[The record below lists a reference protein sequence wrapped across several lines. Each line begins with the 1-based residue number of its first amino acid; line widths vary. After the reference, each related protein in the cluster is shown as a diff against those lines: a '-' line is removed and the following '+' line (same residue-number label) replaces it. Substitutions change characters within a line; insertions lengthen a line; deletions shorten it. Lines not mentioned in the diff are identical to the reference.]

1 MIFTIKHLYE
11 IMEFFIYRNTDIIQS
26 FEYADKILNIYYT
39 ILNTQDVNIIKN
51 NMLNDIKNITKTDL
65 NNTILK
71 KSIFFTMIYYTYLL
85 KSIRIQKTEE
95 KIEKLWNEIIELYY
109 KFDDQNEIISPNDI
123 NLIF

>member
-11 IMEFFIYRNTDIIQS
+11 IMEFFIYRNTDIIKS

-95 KIEKLWNEIIELYY
+95 K
-109 KFDDQNEIISPNDI
+109 
-123 NLIF
+123 

>member
-26 FEYADKILNIYYT
+26 FEYADKILNIYYN

-85 KSIRIQKTEE
+85 KCIRIQKTEE

-123 NLIF
+123 TLIF